1 MNLKKIYFI
10 VIIASCSSSA
20 ILAQPDLKLW
30 YHKPAAIWTEA
41 LPIGNG
47 RLGAMVFGGVHEEL
61 IQLNESTLWSGGP
74 VAKNVN
80 PGAFEMLP
88 KIRQALFAG
97 DFAKGSQLTRKMQG
111 LYSESYLPLGD
122 LMIKQDFEGGEPRAY
137 YRDLNISDAIATTRF
152 TIDGVEYKREIFAS
166 APAGLIVMRFSAGKP
181 RRLNLTVS
189 AGSILQHHYEASGTH
204 EFSMR
209 GKAPAH
215 VDPNYLN
222 TNKEP
227 VIYDDTAS
235 CRGMR
240 FELLLNALNK
250 EGRVQSGP
258 DGIHVNGATELVL
271 LISAATSFNGFDKCP
286 DKEGKNE
293 HQLAAS
299 YLSKISGK
307 SYQALLKEHLADFHK
322 FFNRVSLELN
332 HNAST
337 KKALATDERLEA
349 YTHGGQDDG
358 LETIYFQYGR
368 YLLISSSRTPAV
380 PANLQ
385 GIWNRELRPPWSSNY
400 TTNVNL
406 EMNYW
411 PAEITALPEMCDPLI
426 GLIRNLSVTGR
437 EVAYNF
443 YRARGW
449 TLHHN
454 TDIWALANPVG
465 DIGKG
470 DPKWANWAL
479 GGDWLCRHLWDHYL
493 FTGDKKF
500 LAEIAYPVMK
510 EAAAFTLDWLIEDS
524 SGHLVTAPSV
534 SPENDFYYEGKKLA
548 DVSIASTMDMSIIRD
563 LFTNLIKAGDILN
576 IDKDFLDTLAAS
588 EKKLYPFRIGKKGNL
603 QEWFLDFEE
612 TEPRHRH
619 VSHLYGLYPADEIS
633 PITTPDLAR
642 AAQRTLELRGDD
654 GTGWSLAF
662 KVNFWAR
669 LLDGDHAYKL
679 FRELFRLTRENGYN
693 MNNGGGAYPNLFDAH
708 PPFQIDGNFG
718 GTAGVAE
725 MLLQSQ
731 QNEIYLLPALPAKW
745 KAGTIR
751 GLRARGGFRVDIKW
765 EQGRLAESRI
775 FSEGGNDCI
784 IRTNVPVKLKG
795 AKLVSTRSGK
805 GYTMKFNTIKGKE
818 YVLMP

>member
-1 MNLKKIYFI
+1 MNPKRIYFI
-10 VIIASCSSSA
+10 GIIACCSSSVMQ
-20 ILAQPDLKLW
+20 AQPDLKLS
-30 YHKPAAIWTEA
+30 YRQPATVWTEA

-80 PGAFEMLP
+80 PRAFEMLP
-88 KIRQALFAG
+88 RIRQALFAG
-97 DFAKGSQLTRKMQG
+97 DFAKGSELTRKMQG

-122 LMIKQDFEGGEPRAY
+122 LMIKQDFGGREPGAY
-137 YRDLNISDAIATTRF
+137 YRDLNISDAIASTRF
-152 TIDGVEYKREIFAS
+152 TIDGIEYRREIFAS
-166 APAGLIVMRFSAGKP
+166 APGGVIVMRFSAGKP
-181 RRLNLTVS
+181 RSLNLTIS
-189 AGSILQHHYEASGTH
+189 ASSILRHHNEASGRH
-204 EFSMR
+204 GYSMR

-215 VDPNYLN
+215 VDPSYFNA
-222 TNKEP
+222 NKEP
-227 VIYDDTAS
+227 VIYDDS
-235 CRGMR
+235 DPCRGMR

-250 EGRVQSGP
+250 DGHVHSDS
-258 DGIHVNGATELVL
+258 DGIHVKNATELIL

-299 YLSKISGK
+299 YLSKVSSK
-307 SYQALLKEHLADFHK
+307 SYETLLKEHLGDFHE

-332 HNAST
+332 HNASS
-337 KKALATDERLEA
+337 KNSLATDERLDA
-349 YTHGGQDDG
+349 YTRGGDDDG
-358 LETIYFQYGR
+358 LEIIYFQYGR

-385 GIWNRELRPPWSSNY
+385 GIWNKELRPPWSSNY

-411 PAEITALPEMCDPLI
+411 PAEITALPEMCEPLI
-426 GLIRNLSVTGR
+426 GLIKNLSVTGR

-449 TLHHN
+449 ALHHN

-465 DIGKG
+465 DTGKG
-470 DPKWANWAL
+470 DPKWANWAM
-479 GGDWLCRHLWDHYL
+479 GGDWLCRHLWDHYI

-524 SGHLVTAPSV
+524 SGYLVTAPSV
-534 SPENDFYYEGKKLA
+534 SPENDFYYDGGKVA

-563 LFTNLIKAGDILN
+563 LFTNLIKAGEILH

-588 EKKLYPFRIGKKGNL
+588 KKRLYPFRVGKKGNL
-603 QEWFLDFEE
+603 QEWFRDYEE
-612 TEPRHRH
+612 VEPKHRH

-633 PITTPDLAR
+633 PITTPELAK
-642 AAQRTLELRGDD
+642 AAERTLELRGDD

-679 FRELFRLTRENGYN
+679 FRELFRLTREKGYN

-731 QNEIYLLPALPAKW
+731 QDEIYLLPALPAKW
-745 KAGTIR
+745 KTGAIK
-751 GLRARGGFRVDIKW
+751 GLCARGGFRVDIKW
-765 EQGRLAESRI
+765 EQGRVAEARL
-775 FSEGGNDCI
+775 FSKLGNYCT
-784 IRTNVPVKLKG
+784 IRTNEPVRLKG
-795 AKLVSTRSGK
+795 TNLVSTKSGK
-805 GYTMKFNTIKGKE
+805 GYSMKFKTSKGKE
-818 YVLMP
+818 YVLVP